1 MTAGTTPECIRVR
14 DELEALI
21 EDTLGDEL
29 RDHVAQCDFCR
40 DLRHETRMATNVL
53 TGAGGDYRH
62 PDTFADRVMAAADA
76 QLKAMEANPPSRGGS
91 ATVATASASKV
102 VQTAPLFAAQKTAES
117 AKSEQSRDTQS
128 AMGAESQKLAAPHKQ
143 SEGAKV
149 VPIRKSNSGALLALV
164 GIASV
169 AAAIPFALK
178 TMRQSTSNNHNEVE
192 TPLAQNAGAWSGRVA
207 LISRASADRTG
218 GVQVVARNGAAPV
231 TAVDGTV
238 LAAGAELLTD
248 ARTRVRLDLNDG
260 TRLVLDRNTR
270 VRFDSN
276 SSRGVSLL
284 SGAVVADVAHLDN
297 APSAKITMPTG
308 AVTVLGTRLMLTA
321 SEDRST
327 VRVTRGNVRVEGQ
340 SGASVEVKTGMEGVL
355 SRGSAPVVSP
365 AINLA
370 SSVSWSELG
379 SQAHPEPDA
388 PVSGLGELRA
398 RRPGQT
404 TEQDHA
410 VSLVAHRVKVRIV
423 GNLARTEIEEVFRN
437 ETNNELEGIYRFPL
451 PPEAQIERLAL
462 DIDGRMEQGAFVD
475 KQRAAAIWRGVIRNA
490 VHPIQQRTE
499 TEDLV
504 WVPGPWRDP
513 ALLEWQRG
521 GRFELK
527 IFPIPR
533 HGQRRVAI
541 AYTQTIAPSAGG
553 LRRYVYPLAHDANG
567 STRVEQFDV
576 DVQVQG
582 YDPQAG
588 VRARG
593 YALADD
599 TANPQPNRA
608 HMTFSQGAFVPA
620 GDLVLEYAIPGADA
634 PSQSWAFKT
643 EPAPVTTIAANVAAN
658 GVGQAAVPPTT
669 APPVDDA
676 SYVAIALRPQLPHWS
691 DARPRDYAI
700 VVDTS
705 RSMVG
710 ERMTRAARL
719 ARTMVSEMDPRDR
732 VTVLACD
739 TECREIPAHLQY
751 ASAESVRG
759 IEAFL
764 QAETAAGAT
773 DLVAQVRAAVRAIP
787 TVAGRDQRIVYLGDG
802 AASAGYRRPDRIA
815 QEVTDALSTSHA
827 TITTVAI
834 GADADSTVLNAV
846 ARAGGGIASP
856 YVPGETVSTAALS
869 VLEATYGITLRDP
882 SLVLPAGLTE
892 VTPSKLPTIR
902 AGAEVL
908 IVARMRDPRVQGE
921 AVLRGTV
928 GGEPFETRIPI
939 DVQASTDRGNAFVPR
954 LFASA
959 RIAELE
965 ASDAIGARSE
975 IVALSQRFRV
985 ASRYTSLLVLEGDQM
1000 YRAFGVSRNLAPEAD
1015 WTGEV
1020 ASVSTAIVPIGQ
1032 TGAHATPTPGMATS
1046 TTSPVPVTGASPDPS
1061 RDTLAANLAVN
1072 SQPVAAVPPPPAEAR
1087 TASAREASRAERAV
1101 QAMGAMNELEDLAN
1115 AQTADE
1121 GTIGMGSLGTLGHAG
1136 GAGTGQGYGS
1146 GMGGLGLRG
1155 RGLGG
1160 GGAGELDRVSR
1171 SAASDDGDDVAAV
1184 TEAVAPNS
1192 NAGPSAQI
1200 MSDSSTRAR
1209 RVTSSASGAAPS
1221 TVGGGDIFAGTGSA
1235 GGRVGNIATQSPQ
1248 PATPALNQPMR
1259 RPPVTPV
1266 DPRQMSRPGQ
1276 WMRRIW
1282 VRQASV
1288 TDAQSTDMS
1297 RVNQARTA
1305 LAMTPDSRAKH
1316 RDFYK
1321 LLSQFGEFGEA
1332 EQVAQRWTSRDA
1344 LDPDA
1349 IVRLAES
1356 AARRGDRAGSL
1367 RILGGVADVKSD
1379 DRALLQKLVAMFD
1392 RAQDPAR
1399 ACAMRIS
1406 MAEVFFTDAQVLAD
1420 AVRCE
1425 RAQGHEA
1432 AATRWLS
1439 SITEPTLRTAV
1450 DAQLARTDAA
1460 ANNGTVR
1467 GELTVSATWDAPAD
1481 LDIAVVDPR
1490 GNRISWLWGRTRGLT
1505 VQNAQ
1510 NTSRESIG
1518 LSSITATGD
1527 YVIEVSRAQRNGP
1540 AITGSVTIRAMGSSR
1555 TFRLNL
1561 ASHED
1566 TRRVGGV
1573 HVTRESQ
1580 LVPMN

>member
-1 MTAGTTPECIRVR
+1 MTPGSTPECIRVR

-21 EDTLGDEL
+21 EDTLSDEL
-29 RDHVAQCDFCR
+29 RAHVAQCDFCR
-40 DLRHETRMATNVL
+40 DLRHETRMAANML

-62 PDTFADRVMAAADA
+62 PDGFADRVLAAAA
-76 QLKAMEANPPSRGGS
+76 TQLNAMEANPLSPPARTTLPGGMPSS
-91 ATVATASASKV
+91 VTTAAQVTAVAKP
-102 VQTAPLFAAQKTAES
+102 QPLFASTAKAAEAGS
-117 AKSEQSRDTQS
+117 SEPSKIADRS
-128 AMGAESQKLAAPHKQ
+128 VEKPSSVKAPFANNA
-143 SEGAKV
+143 SEGESVAKV
-149 VPIRKSNSGALLALV
+149 VPIRKSNAGALLALV

-169 AAAIPFALK
+169 AAAIPFGLK
-178 TMRQSTSNNHNEVE
+178 RLRENTSNNHNEVE
-192 TPLAQNAGAWSGRVA
+192 TTTALSSGSWAGRIGLV
-207 LISRASADRTG
+207 SRASADRAG
-218 GVQVVARNGAAPV
+218 GVEVIARAGATATTVANGAV
-231 TAVDGTV
+231 I
-238 LAAGAELLTD
+238 AAGSELHTD

-270 VRFDSN
+270 VRFDS
-276 SSRGVSLL
+276 SVPRGVALL
-284 SGAVVADVAHLDN
+284 SGAVVADVAHLD
-297 APSAKITMPTG
+297 AGPSAKITLPTG

-321 SEDRST
+321 ADDRST

-340 SGASVEVKTGMEGVL
+340 AGGSVEVKTGMEGVL
-355 SRGSAPVVSP
+355 GRGIAPAVSP

-379 SQAHPEPDA
+379 TSVHNEPDA

-437 ETNNELEGIYRFPL
+437 ETGNELEGIYRFPL

-462 DIDGRMEQGAFVD
+462 DINGQMEQGAFVD

-527 IFPIPR
+527 IFPIPQ
-533 HGQRRVAI
+533 HGQRRVSI

-582 YDPQAG
+582 HDPQSG

-593 YALADD
+593 YSLTDD
-599 TANPQPNRA
+599 TSNPQPNRA

-620 GDLVLEYAIPGADA
+620 GDLVLEYAIPGANA
-634 PSQSWAFKT
+634 PSQSWAFK
-643 EPAPVTTIAANVAAN
+643 PAPLPVTATPNTTTPSHLPLGQVVPSTPVA
-658 GVGQAAVPPTT
+658 
-669 APPVDDA
+669 PVDEP

-710 ERMTRAARL
+710 ERLTRAARL
-719 ARTMVSEMDPRDR
+719 ARSMVAEMDPRDR

-739 TECREIPAHLQY
+739 SDCREIPAHLQY
-751 ASAESVRG
+751 AGADAVRT

-764 QAETAAGAT
+764 QTEAAAGAT
-773 DLVAQVRAAVRAIP
+773 DLVAQIRAAVRAIP
-787 TVAGRDQRIVYLGDG
+787 TVSGRDQRIVYLGDG
-802 AASAGYRRPDRIA
+802 AASMGYRRPDRIA
-815 QEVTDALSTSHA
+815 AEVTDALVGSHA

-846 ARAGGGIASP
+846 ARAGGGVASP

-908 IVARMRDPRVQGE
+908 VVARMRDPRVQGE
-921 AVLRGTV
+921 AILRGTV
-928 GGEPFETRIPI
+928 GGEPFETHIALN
-939 DVQASTDRGNAFVPR
+939 VQSTTDRGNAFVPR

-965 ASDAIGARSE
+965 ATNALGARSE

-1000 YRAFGVSRNLAPEAD
+1000 YRAFGVDRNLAPESD

-1020 ASVSTAIVPIGQ
+1020 ATVSTVTA
-1032 TGAHATPTPGMATS
+1032 PTPSTGSS
-1046 TTSPVPVTGASPDPS
+1046 TTTPSVDRMAANTAPVQAASAAQPVGTTAQRANEAQAAPEIIGATNELNALANDPEASPDP
-1061 RDTLAANLAVN
+1061 ALAV
-1072 SQPVAAVPPPPAEAR
+1072 
-1087 TASAREASRAERAV
+1087 
-1101 QAMGAMNELEDLAN
+1101 M
-1115 AQTADE
+1115 
-1121 GTIGMGSLGTLGHAG
+1121 GTLGHAG
-1136 GAGTGQGYGS
+1136 GGTGQGYGS
-1146 GMGGLGLRG
+1146 GSGLGGLGAG
-1155 RGLGG
+1155 RLGLSGQGFGG
-1160 GGAGELDRVSR
+1160 GGSGAGE
-1171 SAASDDGDDVAAV
+1171 AARAIGALPDDGDDIATADTTAV
-1184 TEAVAPNS
+1184 TETAGAEREMRATTARRRSASAGPMADGNASASDIVAQTRTVGTS
-1192 NAGPSAQI
+1192 MGGNAGARPPS
-1200 MSDSSTRAR
+1200 
-1209 RVTSSASGAAPS
+1209 VPAAVVPS
-1221 TVGGGDIFAGTGSA
+1221 TANLLPPN
-1235 GGRVGNIATQSPQ
+1235 R
-1248 PATPALNQPMR
+1248 PM
-1259 RPPVTPV
+1259 P
-1266 DPRQMSRPGQ
+1266 DPRQFARPGQ

-1288 TDAQSTDMS
+1288 TDAPSSDVF

-1332 EQVAQRWTSRDA
+1332 EQVAIRWTSRDA

-1349 IVRLAES
+1349 IIRLAES

-1379 DRALLQKLVAMFD
+1379 DRALLQKLAMMFD
-1392 RAQDPAR
+1392 RAQDASR
-1399 ACAMRIS
+1399 ACAVRIS

-1432 AATRWLS
+1432 SAQRWLTG
-1439 SITEPTLRTAV
+1439 ITEPALRTAV
-1450 DAQLARTDAA
+1450 DAQLARTETATSNA
-1460 ANNGTVR
+1460 LR
-1467 GELTVSATWDAPAD
+1467 GELTVTASWDAPTD
-1481 LDIAVVDPR
+1481 LDLAVVDPR
-1490 GNRISWLWGRTRGLT
+1490 GNRLSWAWGRTRGIN
-1505 VQNAQ
+1505 VQNTQ
-1510 NTSRESIG
+1510 DNNRESLG
-1518 LSSITATGD
+1518 LSSIQATGD
-1527 YVIEVSRAQRNGP
+1527 YVIELSRAQRNGP
-1540 AITGSVTIRAMGSSR
+1540 AVNGTITVRAMGSSR
-1555 TFRLNL
+1555 TFRVSL

-1566 TRRVGGV
+1566 TKRVGGV
-1573 HVTRESQ
+1573 HLTRESQ